1 MLAEVFDI
9 YKLSLGTLAL
19 TSILEGISW
28 KKVKEINTKS
38 YGKENYKKALYLNL
52 ENKLIIAPPIY
63 FMATFLF
70 SESEV
75 GILLEMLQFLAILLV
90 QSIGYFM
97 AHRWM
102 HYPQNY
108 WIHEFHHRFSREV
121 TPVVANAVSRY
132 EYLYAY
138 ILPLLMGIIV
148 TTPTQRAANMSISGV
163 SVGNLLIHFEKVENL
178 SIKFV
183 PDYFVST
190 FFHLEHHRK
199 HTRNFSAPILNID
212 KIFCN

>member
-1 MLAEVFDI
+1 MLTEVFNI
-9 YKLSLGTLAL
+9 YKLSLGTLTL
-19 TSILEGISW
+19 TGILEGMSW
-28 KKVKEINTKS
+28 EQVKELNTKS

-70 SESEV
+70 NQDKV
-75 GILLEMLQFLAILLV
+75 GIHLEILQFLAILIV
-90 QSIGYFM
+90 QSVGYFM

-102 HYPQNY
+102 HYPRNY
-108 WIHEFHHRFSREV
+108 WIHEFHHRFSRKV

-138 ILPLLMGIIV
+138 ILPIFVGILLAS
-148 TTPTQRAANMSISGV
+148 PTQRATNMAISSI

-178 SIKFV
+178 SIRFV

-199 HTRNFSAPILNID
+199 HTRNFSAPILNMD